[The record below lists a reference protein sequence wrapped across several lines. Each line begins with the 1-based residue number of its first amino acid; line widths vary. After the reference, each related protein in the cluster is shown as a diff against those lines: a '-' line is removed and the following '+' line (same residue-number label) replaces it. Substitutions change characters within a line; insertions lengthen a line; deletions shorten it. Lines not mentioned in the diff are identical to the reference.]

1 VTKGEL
7 PGWRGKPSSQAPYM
21 YAAGNVVVT
30 TDASGMATISFG
42 RTFPAP
48 PVVVAM
54 GGNAESVTMG
64 YAADRLTNTTFS
76 VYFFNQAGTALSNAG
91 VRCLWQ
97 AFPAT

>member
-1 VTKGEL
+1 MSWERV
-7 PGWRGKPSSQAPYM
+7 PQAPYM

-42 RTFPAP
+42 RTFPTP

-54 GGNAESVTMG
+54 GGNAESITMG
-64 YAADRLTNTTFS
+64 YTADRLTTTGFS
-76 VYFFNQAGTALSNAG
+76 VYFFNQAGAALVNAG